1 MCSLGGIPGEDAQH
15 PSPPPPQDNHR
26 GDLLIPLHRG
36 YSRSAL
42 PSRISTVFDSFIGDV
57 ALVHPRCGS
66 SVDSSCWG
74 AWSDRAVT
82 DRIKLKSQHYSAYND
97 NAFAFLPM
105 VVSTYQ
111 FMCDDLL
118 RFLWFLAEAQAR
130 LAASNEALGDSEV
143 SLTQLF
149 ASRMRSRVACAIAV
163 GVARRIAAEHVL
175 RVYVASDDPPL
186 GPLGHSVDLPLFPF
200 DR

>member
-1 MCSLGGIPGEDAQH
+1 MSMAHRKKGVASSLH
-15 PSPPPPQDNHR
+15 
-26 GDLLIPLHRG
+26 
-36 YSRSAL
+36 
-42 PSRISTVFDSFIGDV
+42 V
-57 ALVHPRCGS
+57 A
-66 SVDSSCWG
+66 DK
-74 AWSDRAVT
+74 AVP
-82 DRIKLKSQHYSAYND
+82 DRIKKKSQHYAPYND
-97 NAFAFLPM
+97 QAFTFLPM

-149 ASRMRSRVACAIAV
+149 ASRMRSRVACATAV

-175 RVYVASDDPPL
+175 RVYVPTEDPPR
-186 GPLGHSVDLPLFPF
+186 GSLGHSVDLPLFPF